1 MKAMA
6 SLFKN
11 KRCTLERAE
20 KFISPVYFTDVN
32 LYGKIYPEAKD
43 LTSLAVWSTPDRVP
57 FLEASQRPDYV
68 KTCVGAQFGPTWT
81 TCWFKIVIDIPNK
94 WCGREVH
101 LRWDSESEAL
111 LFTTDG
117 KPLQGLSGGVS
128 HQERHSFTITPS
140 ATVSCLHHEF
150 FIEMACNHLFGA
162 GNPTMI
168 SAPDPK
174 KMFTLKK
181 ADIAV
186 YDREVD
192 ALITDLQLLTEMARE
207 LPKDGIRSYE
217 AMYTANE
224 IVNCIDMNDRGSLK
238 AAKEIADRFFGQRNA
253 ESQHTIAAIGNC
265 HIDTA
270 WLWPYAETKR
280 KCARSFAS
288 ALLLMEKFPQYTF
301 ACSQAQQLSW
311 VKDNYPSLFER
322 IQHYTK
328 KGQFIPVGGTWVE
341 MDGNLPSGE
350 SFVRQ
355 FLYGQLFFEKEFGTR
370 CKEFWLPDTFGYSA
384 QLPQIM
390 RICGVSRFLTQKL
403 SWNLVNK
410 FPHHNFLWE
419 GLDGSTVLA
428 HFAPSET
435 YGAELRVAEV
445 VKSVTNLEDKGRVS
459 HSILLFGH
467 GDGGGGPTEAMLRRQ
482 SRLQD
487 VNGLPRVALST
498 PDAFFSALE
507 SESRSLC
514 RWAGELFLELHCAT
528 YTTHA
533 RTKQLNRM
541 CEQALRDA
549 EMICSV
555 VFALAPDVA
564 PYPSQEFEACWKD
577 VLLNQFHDVLP
588 GSCIAEARK
597 DAERLN
603 SEVLNRV
610 RQLSDGALEKL
621 FGTCDDYTS
630 GDLVFVNSLPWSRSE
645 IVSVPWN
652 REELSKRC
660 WIEGV
665 DDNAMQQ
672 TERGTLVSIV
682 APPAGYKVLRG
693 ISSQKVSVL
702 AVETAPGVIRL
713 RNQFLE
719 AKLNSCCEVSSL
731 KILGGSKEFVAA
743 DKLANVFVMFDD
755 IPLYWDA
762 WDVMDYHL
770 ETRKLAVKQV
780 LEPAIILEQG
790 PLQAAVRVK
799 FTVGLLSTVTQ
810 TVIIDA
816 VHPYLRFDT
825 QVEWKEDHKFLK
837 VEFPVNILSRWATY
851 EIQFGHV
858 ERPTHFNTSWDWAKY
873 EVYGHKWADLS
884 EHGHGLA
891 LLNTCKY
898 GHAVHGNVLRLSLL
912 RAPKSPDPEADMG
925 HHEFTYAL
933 MPHQG
938 SFQEAGVI
946 QQAYE
951 LGCPLKMVVCNAES
965 KLSGVLSSQK
975 SLMESASWF
984 QVSCPAVVLETVKR
998 SEHHHDALVLRFYE
1012 AYGGEA
1018 TSAVTTFLPVARAVV
1033 CTALEDEG
1041 TELLLSGG
1049 TIQLVLKPF
1058 QVVSVL
1064 VFLKSSPSELHVL
1077 RGQPH

>member
-1 MKAMA
+1 MA

-11 KRCTLERAE
+11 KRSTLERVE
-20 KFISPVYFTDVN
+20 KFVSPVYFTDVN
-32 LYGKIYPEAKD
+32 LYGRIYPEAKE
-43 LTSLAVWSTPDRVP
+43 LTSLSVWSTPDRVS
-57 FLEASQRPDYV
+57 FDEASKRPDFV
-68 KTCVGAQFGPTWT
+68 NTSVGAQFGPTWT

-94 WCGREVH
+94 WCGKEVH

-111 LFTTDG
+111 LFTKDG

-128 HQERHSFTITPS
+128 HQERQTFTITPS
-140 ATVSCLHHEF
+140 ASVSCLHYEF
-150 FIEMACNHLFGA
+150 FLEMACNHLFGA
-162 GNPTMI
+162 GTPTMI

-174 KMFTLKK
+174 KTFTLKK
-181 ADIAV
+181 ADVAV
-186 YDREVD
+186 YDKEVD
-192 ALITDLQLLTEMARE
+192 ALVTDLELLAEMARE

-217 AMYTANE
+217 ALYAANE
-224 IVNCIDMNDRGSLK
+224 IVNCIDVNDRSSLK
-238 AAKEIADRFFGQRNA
+238 AAKDIADRFFGQRNG
-253 ESQHTIAAIGNC
+253 ECQHTIAAIGNC

-288 ALLLMEKFPQYTF
+288 ALLLMEKFPEYTF

-311 VKDNYPSLFER
+311 VKESYPSLFER
-322 IQHYTK
+322 IQQYAK

-390 RICGVSRFLTQKL
+390 RMCGVSRFLTQKL

-410 FPHHNFLWE
+410 FPHHNFVWE

-445 VKSVTNLEDKGRVS
+445 VKTVTNLEDKGRVS

-482 SRLQD
+482 LRLQD
-487 VNGLPRVALST
+487 VCGLPKVTLST
-498 PDAFFSALE
+498 PDAFFSVLE
-507 SESRSLC
+507 SESRNLC
-514 RWAGELFLELHCAT
+514 RWSGELFLELHNAT

-541 CEQALRDA
+541 CEEALRDA
-549 EMICSV
+549 EMIYSV
-555 VFALAPDVA
+555 VLALAQYVA
-564 PYPSQEFEACWKD
+564 PYPCGEFEGCWKD
-577 VLLNQFHDVLP
+577 VLVNQFHDVLP
-588 GSCIAEARK
+588 GTCIAQARE
-597 DAERLN
+597 DAQAIN
-603 SEVLNRV
+603 CQVLNRV
-610 RQLSDGALEKL
+610 RQLSDEALEKL
-621 FGTCDDYTS
+621 FGTCDDHNS
-630 GDLVFVNSLPWSRSE
+630 GDLVFVNTLSWSRSE
-645 IVSVPWN
+645 IVLVPWN

-665 DDNAMQQ
+665 DDNAMQE
-672 TERGTLVSIV
+672 TDCGTLVSIV
-682 APPAGYKVLRG
+682 APSAGYKVLRG
-693 ISSQKVSVL
+693 ISSHKVPVL
-702 AVETAPGVIRL
+702 AVKTAPGVIRL

-719 AKLNSCCEVSSL
+719 AKLNNVCEVSSL
-731 KILGGSKEFVAA
+731 KILGGSKELVCA
-743 DKLANVFVMFDD
+743 DRLANVFVMFDD

-770 ETRKLAVKQV
+770 ETGRPAVKQV
-780 LEPAIILEQG
+780 LEPATILEQG
-790 PLQAAVRVK
+790 PLKAAVRVK
-799 FTVGLLSTVTQ
+799 FTVGVSSVMTQ

-825 QVEWKEDHKFLK
+825 EVEWKENHKFLK
-837 VEFPVNILSRWATY
+837 VEFPVNILSRRATY
-851 EIQFGHV
+851 EIQFGNV
-858 ERPTHFNTSWDWAKY
+858 ERPTHSNTSWDWAKY
-873 EVYGHKWADLS
+873 EVYGHKWIDLS
-884 EHGHGLA
+884 EHGHGVA

-898 GHAVHGNVLRLSLL
+898 GHAVHGNVMRLSLL

-925 HHEFTYAL
+925 HHKFTYAL

-938 SFQEAGVI
+938 TLQEAGVI

-951 LGCPLKMVVCNAES
+951 LGYPLKAVVCNTES
-965 KLSGVLSSQK
+965 KLSGILNSQK

-998 SEHHHDALVLRFYE
+998 AERHPDAIVLRFYE

-1018 TSAVTTFLPVARAVV
+1018 TAAVTTFLPVARVV
-1033 CTALEDEG
+1033 MCNALEDG
-1041 TELLLSGG
+1041 GADLLLSGG
-1049 TIQLVLKPF
+1049 TIQLVFKPF

-1064 VFLKSSPSELHVL
+1064 VFLKTLTK
-1077 RGQPH
+1077 

>member
-1 MKAMA
+1 MA

-11 KRCTLERAE
+11 KRTTLERVE
-20 KFISPVYFTDVN
+20 KFVSPLYFTDVN
-32 LYGKIYPEAKD
+32 LYGRVYPESKD
-43 LTSLAVWSTPDRVP
+43 LTSLAVWSTPDRVS
-57 FLEASQRPDYV
+57 FAEASKRSDYV
-68 KTCVGAQFGPTWT
+68 KTSVGAQFGPTWT
-81 TCWFKIVIDIPNK
+81 TCWFKVVIDIPNK

-101 LRWDSESEAL
+101 LRWDCESEAL
-111 LFTTDG
+111 IFTTDG

-128 HQERHSFTITPS
+128 HQERLSFTITPS
-140 ATVSCLHHEF
+140 ASVSCLHHEF

-162 GNPTMI
+162 GSPTMI
-168 SAPDPK
+168 SPPDPK

-192 ALITDLQLLTEMARE
+192 VLVTDLQLLTEMARE
-207 LPKDGIRSYE
+207 LPKDSIRSYE

-224 IVNCIDMNDRGSLK
+224 MVNSIDLNDRGSLK
-238 AAKEIADRFFGQRNA
+238 AAKEMADRFFGQRNA
-253 ESQHTIAAIGNC
+253 EGQHTVAAIGNC

-288 ALLLMEKFPQYTF
+288 ALLLMEKFPEYNF

-311 VKDNYPSLFER
+311 VKENYPSLFER
-322 IQHYTK
+322 IQHYAK

-355 FLYGQLFFEKEFGTR
+355 FLYGQLFFEKEFGSR

-410 FPHHNFLWE
+410 FPHHSFLWE
-419 GLDGSTVLA
+419 GLDGSTILA
-428 HFAPSET
+428 HFAPADT
-435 YGAELRVAEV
+435 YGAEVRVAEV
-445 VKSVTNLEDKGRVS
+445 LKSVTNLEDKGRVS
-459 HSILLFGH
+459 RSMLLFGH
-467 GDGGGGPTEAMLRRQ
+467 GDGGGGPTEGMLRRRE
-482 SRLQD
+482 RLQD
-487 VNGLPRVALST
+487 VSGLPRVILST
-498 PDAFFSALE
+498 PDSFFSGLE
-507 SESRSLC
+507 AESRNFC
-514 RWAGELFLELHCAT
+514 RWTGELFLELHNGT

-555 VFALAPDVA
+555 VFALAPKEA

-588 GSCIAEARK
+588 GSCIAEARD
-597 DAERLN
+597 DAEKIN
-603 SEVLNRV
+603 SRVLERV

-621 FGTCDDYTS
+621 FGTCDDYTT

-645 IVSVPWN
+645 IVQVPWN
-652 REELSKRC
+652 RDELSKRC

-672 TERGTLVSIV
+672 AEHGTLVSLV
-682 APPAGYKVLRG
+682 SAPAGYKVLRG
-693 ISSQKVSVL
+693 ISSHKVSVL
-702 AVETAPGVIRL
+702 AVETVPGVIRL

-719 AKLNSCCEVSSL
+719 ARLNSQCELSSL
-731 KILGGSKEFVAA
+731 KLLGGSKEFVAP
-743 DKLANVFVMFDD
+743 DTLANVFVMFDD

-770 ETRKLAVKQV
+770 ETRKPAVKQL
-780 LEPAIILEQG
+780 LEAATILEQG
-790 PLQAAVRVK
+790 PLQAVVRVK
-799 FTVGLLSTVTQ
+799 FAVGSRSVVTQ

-816 VHPYLRFDT
+816 VHPYLKFDT
-825 QVEWKEDHKFLK
+825 QVEWREDHKFLK
-837 VEFPVNILSRWATY
+837 VEFPANILSRQATY

-858 ERPTHFNTSWDWAKY
+858 ERPTHFNTSWDWAKF
-873 EVYGHKWADLS
+873 EVYAHKWVDLS

-912 RAPKSPDPEADMG
+912 RAPKSPDPDADMG
-925 HHEFTYAL
+925 HHHFTYAL

-938 SFQEAGVI
+938 TFQEAGVV

-951 LGCPLKMVVCNAES
+951 LGSPLRMVVCNAES

-975 SLMESASWF
+975 SLMETGSWF
-984 QVSCPAVVLETVKR
+984 QVSCPAVILETVKQAER
-998 SEHHHDALVLRFYE
+998 RPDALVLRLYE

-1018 TSAVTTFLPVARAVV
+1018 AVAVTTFLPVAQAVT
-1033 CTALEDEG
+1033 CNALEDEG
-1041 TELLLSGG
+1041 SELPISGG

-1058 QVVSVL
+1058 QIVSIL
-1064 VFLKSSPSELHVL
+1064 VFLKH
-1077 RGQPH
+1077 HAK